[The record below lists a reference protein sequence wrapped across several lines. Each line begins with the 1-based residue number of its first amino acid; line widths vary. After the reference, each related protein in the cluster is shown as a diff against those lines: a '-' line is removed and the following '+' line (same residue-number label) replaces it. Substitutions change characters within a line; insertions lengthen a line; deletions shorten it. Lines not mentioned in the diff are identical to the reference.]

1 MKTFALI
8 LVLFLSGCTTV
19 RVGGDAPSENL
30 DPVTL
35 PLITLEF

>member
-1 MKTFALI
+1 MKTVGLI
-8 LVLFLSGCTTV
+8 LVLLLAGCDTV